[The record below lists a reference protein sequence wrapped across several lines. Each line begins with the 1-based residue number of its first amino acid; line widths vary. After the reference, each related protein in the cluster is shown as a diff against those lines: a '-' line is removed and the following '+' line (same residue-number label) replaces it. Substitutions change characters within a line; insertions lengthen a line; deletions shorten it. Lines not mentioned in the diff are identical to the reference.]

1 MQQITFENWK
11 QLNLKVGDPILIID
25 NWYDVKFETTIC
37 VITDDTT
44 TNKVDY
50 SPIKFSTE
58 YGYDNWRWID
68 FDGDDYVYYSLK
80 SSEVN
85 LDELFDGNPM
95 WYSPDLKG
103 YYYIPESNS
112 IRSDNVSPS
121 KILKHSTNQNG
132 ERVWK
137 LRKTWVTDTQI
148 KNALTPVAQE
158 VPAKRWMIVGTENG
172 LQTTMTQTV
181 FTELETLKQEMQTIL
196 LKNPL
201 IKLTAVE
208 LTGIQVSLDLSNPV
222 FKWE

>member
-11 QLNLKVGDPILIID
+11 QLDFKVGDPVLIQYPNGTEIHTTVQTIAS
-25 NWYDVKFETTIC
+25 WGSYDKQ
-37 VITDDTT
+37 
-44 TNKVDY
+44 
-50 SPIKFSTE
+50 PIKFPQNFDGGDR
-58 YGYDNWRWID
+58 YWID
-68 FDGDDYVYYSLK
+68 FSTTYKYFKLTDNSSCFALIDY
-80 SSEVN
+80 
-85 LDELFDGNPM
+85 FDTDM
-95 WYSPDLKG
+95 DG

-148 KNALTPVAQE
+148 KNALNPVAQE
-158 VPAKRWMIVGTENG
+158 VPAKQWMIVGTEHG
-172 LQTTMTQTV
+172 LQTIMTQTV

-208 LTGIQVSLDLSNPV
+208 LTGIQISLDLSNPV
-222 FKWE
+222 FKWS